1 MKCSMYLAA
10 ALATG
15 LIAASPVR
23 AADTT
28 TKPVAEPGKQ
38 PTAGGPVGYSPEHYG
53 TEQAQK
59 QQTAGAP
66 VGFKPTQ
73 NGSGEATK
81 Q

>member
-1 MKCSMYLAA
+1 MKCSTYLAA
-10 ALATG
+10 ALAAG
-15 LIAASPVR
+15 LIAASPVL
-23 AADTT
+23 AADSTT
-28 TKPVAEPGKQ
+28 TPVAEPGKQ
-38 PTAGGPVGYSPEHYG
+38 PTAGGPVGATPQRYG

-66 VGFKPTQ
+66 VGFEPTR